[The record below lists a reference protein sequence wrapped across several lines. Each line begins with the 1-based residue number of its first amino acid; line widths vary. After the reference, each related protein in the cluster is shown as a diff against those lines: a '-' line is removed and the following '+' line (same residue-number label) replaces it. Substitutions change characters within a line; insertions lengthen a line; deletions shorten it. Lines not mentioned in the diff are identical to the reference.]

1 MRAFHVEQCCV
12 GCNLPWKRSAEVM
25 AKKKAKKTATRTATA
40 PANKAMM
47 VVTLYNGTR
56 QPIQG
61 KDFLIR
67 IFDGFQNQLFDDFKP
82 APTETFNL
90 PFHDNLQDNCVVVA
104 TGKGHVDAGFSP
116 VKLSNKV
123 VATVDLMLLEDKG
136 DFKFPTW
143 AAVQKSDPVVS
154 GFISVGGTDA
164 EAQTH
169 YDALRQTKPAA
180 LASLLNLATAMKAIQ
195 LPSKK
200 DRFFGY
206 ADKSI
211 VDQVRRAVME
221 GEFRP
226 EPNPGLFHPDATSS
240 FKQIQFGE
248 ANVQLTFHEK
258 DIKTIDGV
266 NCVKIEPDI
275 DYFQD
280 LGAHTLLE
288 VIPNSITHGL
298 TDPNKVYV
306 LRWIAGRHA
315 GVPEFAPPY
324 TIQSNANDRGGA

>member
-1 MRAFHVEQCCV
+1 MVT
-12 GCNLPWKRSAEVM
+12 
-25 AKKKAKKTATRTATA
+25 KKAKKTAARAAAPTDKAT
-40 PANKAMM
+40 M
-47 VVTLYNGTR
+47 VVTLYDGTR
-56 QPIQG
+56 EPIEHQ
-61 KDFLIR
+61 DFLIR

-82 APTETFNL
+82 APTTVFSL
-90 PFHDNLQDNCVVVA
+90 PFHDNLQDNCIVVA

-116 VKLSNKV
+116 VKLSNRA
-123 VATVDLMLLEDKG
+123 VATADLMLLEDKA
-136 DFKFPTW
+136 DFKFQTW
-143 AAVQKSDPVVS
+143 ADLKKSDQVIS
-154 GFISVGGTDA
+154 NFISVGGTVA

-169 YDALRQTKPAA
+169 YDKLMQTKPAA
-180 LASLLNLATAMKAIQ
+180 LASLLNLATALKAIQ
-195 LPSKK
+195 LPSQTPLDYFKEILWDESLAQ

-206 ADKSI
+206 ADKSM
-211 VDQVRRAVME
+211 VDQVRRAAME

-240 FKQIQFGE
+240 FKQVQFGE

-258 DIKTIDGV
+258 DTKKIGGVDCIKV
-266 NCVKIEPDI
+266 EPDI

-298 TDPNKVYV
+298 TDPRKVYV

-315 GVPEFAPPY
+315 GVPDFAPPY
-324 TIQSNANDRGGA
+324 TIAT